1 MKALILI
8 CTLALS
14 GCVTIKPGNV
24 VDPVDPQN
32 CAVRAVHI
40 DADASALGYA
50 TGRIDG
56 TQVTFMNLIACPGLQ
71 LALPSPRDSSKMIG
85 IIVPGGL
92 GAAITGT
99 PNE

>member
-1 MKALILI
+1 MRPLILI
-8 CTLALS
+8 CLTLTS
-14 GCVTIKPGNV
+14 CVTIKPGNV

-40 DADASALGYA
+40 DADANALGYA

-56 TQVTFMNLIACPGLQ
+56 TQVTFMNLKACPGLQ

>member
-1 MKALILI
+1 MRPLILI
-8 CTLALS
+8 FALALS

-56 TQVTFMNLIACPGLQ
+56 TQVTFMNLKACPGLQ

-85 IIVPGGL
+85 IMVPGGI
-92 GAAITGT
+92 GSAITGQ
-99 PNE
+99 PLE